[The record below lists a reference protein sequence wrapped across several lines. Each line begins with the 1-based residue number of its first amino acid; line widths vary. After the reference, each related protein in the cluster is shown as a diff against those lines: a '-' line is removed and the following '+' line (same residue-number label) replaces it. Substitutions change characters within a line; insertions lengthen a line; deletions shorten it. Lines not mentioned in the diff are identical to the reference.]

1 MCAEAM
7 CIRKQVFSCP
17 SLTTQANAFRLCPL
31 VLVSVILIG
40 VAVHIGSLAQPL
52 CTATKKTLSFT
63 FDPRHL
69 HFCDSHYRESFFLWS
84 KANNCRCY
92 VC

>member
-17 SLTTQANAFRLCPL
+17 SLITQANAFRLCPL
-31 VLVSVILIG
+31 VLVAVILIG

-69 HFCDSHYRESFFLWS
+69 HFCDSHFAGRFF
-84 KANNCRCY
+84 
-92 VC
+92 